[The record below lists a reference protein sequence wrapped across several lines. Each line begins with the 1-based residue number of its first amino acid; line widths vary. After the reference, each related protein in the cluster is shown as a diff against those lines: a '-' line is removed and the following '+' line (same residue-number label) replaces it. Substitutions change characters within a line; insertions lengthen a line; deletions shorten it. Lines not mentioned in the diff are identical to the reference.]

1 MVPAVF
7 LRRRLAGG
15 QRIWAKAEM
24 ERVKRL
30 WLPKVIM
37 SSEEEFE
44 KNWKEYMADYEQNV
58 DVEAYVGQLN
68 REIRKRVE
76 AAEQQNR

>member
-1 MVPAVF
+1 
-7 LRRRLAGG
+7 
-15 QRIWAKAEM
+15 M